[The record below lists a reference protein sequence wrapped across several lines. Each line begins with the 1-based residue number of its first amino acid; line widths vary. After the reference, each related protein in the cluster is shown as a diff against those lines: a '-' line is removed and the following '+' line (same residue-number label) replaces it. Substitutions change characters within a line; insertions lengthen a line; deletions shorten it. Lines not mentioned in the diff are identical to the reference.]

1 MTFLSSDRPL
11 SDPNGDLFGHAPFS
25 KHLANAIRCQRGAD
39 GIVLALYGP
48 WGSGKSTVL
57 GYVLHYLKQ
66 APESDRPVVVQF
78 NPWWFAGQENLARA
92 FLGQLQVVLPDEHK
106 GFKDIGKKLSEFSEA
121 LGGVAEIAGG
131 AIGIPLPGKVV
142 QGGLRMLGS
151 KPKDVPGLKKCLSE
165 LLLKEG
171 KRVLV
176 VIDDIDRLAP
186 DEVRQLFTVIK
197 ALADFPYVTYLLAFD
212 REVASNAISSQT
224 GLPGERYL
232 EKIIQVP
239 FELPLIDRVSLRKAL
254 FAKLDAVMQDTPEG
268 RFDNAHWN
276 NIFHSGVD
284 QLIRVPRDIVRLTN
298 SLSVTYPAVV
308 GEVNPVDFIAIEAL
322 RIFLPNV
329 YDAIRTNEEKFA
341 GYRTP
346 DHSIEKQAA
355 VAFHDAWMQAI
366 PTELQNSTKDLMQR
380 LFPKLESVWSNMHY
394 SADSARQ
401 WRRELRVCSSEV
413 FSAYFRLSLPEG
425 ALSRA
430 ELDSF
435 LSLTGDAKAIGATL
449 LDAAKNKRA
458 DGLSKARAL
467 LERLMDHVEKDI
479 NLEYIPTIVNALL
492 DIGDDLLQESDS
504 PPGAFDFGNESRVNR
519 VIYHLLKRIEK
530 AERAMLVISAME
542 AGRSLRCSQYLI
554 ATLSEESDKGEGDA
568 LLAAEEVKNL
578 KERWIKKV
586 QHAARDGQLIQHTY
600 LAAPLSG
607 WRLWGDA
614 DEPRDWWQ
622 QATETDQGLAN
633 LISAFKSQSTS
644 TTFGD
649 YSTRVQIRVNPK
661 GIEHYGDIQAMAARL
676 AVLLA
681 AGAVPETQRPAI
693 EQYILEC
700 KMLAAGKSPD
710 APFAFDD

>member
-1 MTFLSSDRPL
+1 MTSLSSDRPL
-11 SDPNGDLFGHAPFS
+11 SDPNDDLFGHAPFS
-25 KHLANAIRCQRGAD
+25 KHLANAIRCQKDTD

-66 APESDRPVVVQF
+66 APEPERPVVVQF

-92 FLGQLQVVLPDEHK
+92 FLGQLQAVLPVEHK
-106 GFKDIGKKLSEFSEA
+106 GFKDIGEKLSEFSEA

-151 KPKDVPGLKKCLSE
+151 KPKDVPGLKKTLSE

-212 REVASNAISSQT
+212 REVASDAISSQT

-254 FAKLDAVMQDTPEG
+254 FAKLDAVMQSTPEG
-268 RFDNAHWN
+268 RFDSAHWN

-308 GEVNPVDFIAIEAL
+308 GEVNPVDFIAIESL
-322 RIFLPNV
+322 RIFLPKV
-329 YDAIRTNEEKFA
+329 YDAIRANEEKFA

-346 DHSIEKQAA
+346 DHNVEKQAA
-355 VAFHDAWMQAI
+355 VAFHDTWMQAV
-366 PTELQNSTKDLMQR
+366 PSVHQSSTKDLMQR

-394 SADSARQ
+394 SADSAMQ
-401 WRRELRVCSSEV
+401 WRRELRVCSPEV

-430 ELDSF
+430 ELDEF
-435 LSLTGDAKAIGATL
+435 LALAVDAKAIGTTL

-479 NLEYIPTIVNALL
+479 KYECICHIVHALL
-492 DIGDDLLQESDS
+492 DIGDELIQESDS
-504 PPGAFDFGNESRVNR
+504 PPGMFDFGNESRVRR
-519 VIYHLLKRIEK
+519 VIYHLLKRVEK
-530 AERAMLVISAME
+530 PERATLLASALG
-542 AGRSLRCSQYLI
+542 AGNSLRCSQYLI
-554 ATLSEESDKGEGDA
+554 AALGDESDKGKNDA
-568 LLAAEEVKNL
+568 LLSAEAVQEL
-578 KERWIKKV
+578 KDIWIKKI
-586 QHAARDGQLIQHTY
+586 QHAAKNNQLIQHAE
-600 LAAPLSG
+600 LAPLLSG
-607 WRLWGDA
+607 WRLWGNA
-614 DEPRDWWQ
+614 NEPRDWWQ
-622 QATETDQGLAN
+622 QVAKTDQGLVT

-649 YSTRVQIRVNPK
+649 YATRIKIRVNPK
-661 GIEHYGDIQAMAARL
+661 AIENYDDIQAVATRFRL
-676 AVLLA
+676 LLT
-681 AGAVPETQRPAI
+681 AGAVPETQRPII

-700 KMLAAGKSPD
+700 EMLAAGKSPD

>member
-1 MTFLSSDRPL
+1 MGFWQVNS
-11 SDPNGDLFGHAPFS
+11 
-25 KHLANAIRCQRGAD
+25 
-39 GIVLALYGP
+39 
-48 WGSGKSTVL
+48 L

-66 APESDRPVVVQF
+66 APESERPVVVQF

-254 FAKLDAVMQDTPEG
+254 FAKLDVVMQDTPEG
-268 RFDNAHWN
+268 RFDNAHWS

-308 GEVNPVDFIAIEAL
+308 GEVNPVDFIAIESL
-322 RIFLPNV
+322 RVFLPKV
-329 YDAIRTNEEKFA
+329 YDTIRANEEKFA
-341 GYRTP
+341 GYRAP
-346 DHSIEKQAA
+346 DHVEKQAA
-355 VAFHDAWMQAI
+355 VAFHDSWMQAI
-366 PTELQNSTKDLMQR
+366 SSELQDSTKDLMQR

-401 WRRELRVCSSEV
+401 WRRESRVCSSEV
-413 FSAYFRLSLPEG
+413 FSTYFRLSLPEG
-425 ALSRA
+425 TLSRA

-435 LSLTGDAKAIGATL
+435 LALTGDAKAIGVAL
-449 LDAAKNKRA
+449 LDAAKNKRT

-479 NLEYIPTIVNALL
+479 KREHITTIVNALL
-492 DIGDDLLQESDS
+492 DIGDELLQESDS
-504 PPGAFDFGNESRVNR
+504 PPGMFDFGNESRICR
-519 VIYHLLKRIEK
+519 VIYHLLKRVEK
-530 AERAMLVISAME
+530 AERTILVISAVD

-554 ATLSEESDKGEGDA
+554 ATLGEESDKGGGDA
-568 LLAAEEVKNL
+568 LLAADEVKKL
-578 KERWIKKV
+578 KECWIKKV
-586 QHAARDGQLIQHTY
+586 QHAACNGQLVQHMY
-600 LAAPLSG
+600 LAALLSG

-614 DEPRDWWQ
+614 NEPRNWWQ
-622 QATETDQGLAN
+622 QATKTDQGLAN
-633 LISAFKSQSTS
+633 LISAFKTQSTS

-649 YSTRVQIRVNPK
+649 YATRVQIRVNPK

-681 AGAVPETQRPAI
+681 SGAVHETQRLVI